1 MLFRMSDDES
11 FCAVCEE
18 SASGYHYG
26 AYTCEGCKSF
36 FKRTVQK
43 NLTSKYVCNCDGK
56 CDVRKSGR
64 SRCQACRLAK
74 CFDAGMVEEGEN
86 QVYNHF

>member
-1 MLFRMSDDES
+1 MSDEES
-11 FCAVCEE
+11 CCAVCEE
-18 SASGYHYG
+18 NASGYHYG

-43 NLTSKYVCNCDGK
+43 SLTSKYVCSCDGN

-64 SRCQACRLAK
+64 SKCQACRLAK
-74 CFDAGMVEEGEN
+74 CFDVGMVEGGEN
-86 QVYNHF
+86 QVS